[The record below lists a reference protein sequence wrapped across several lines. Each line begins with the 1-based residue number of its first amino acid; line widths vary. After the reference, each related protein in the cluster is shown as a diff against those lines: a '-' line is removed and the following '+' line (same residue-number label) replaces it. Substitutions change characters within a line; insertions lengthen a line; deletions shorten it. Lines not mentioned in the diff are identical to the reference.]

1 MATLSTL
8 AVRITGNTAS
18 LNKSIDEA
26 EGRLK
31 KFKDKGGKAFKAF
44 GKAAKLGAAGGV
56 AAIAGVGVG
65 GVKSAIDFENSLKD
79 VNTLINKDGAGFD
92 QLSDDVLAF
101 SKKMGVSTTKVI
113 PALYTAISSGVPAD
127 NVFEFMESSA
137 KAAIG
142 GSADLQDVIGATTG
156 VVKGYNLSMDEA
168 GHVQDLFQKTV
179 ALGVTTVPELAKNIG
194 KVVPLAAALGVNFTE
209 VSGTM
214 ATLTG
219 VTGNTAEVSTQL
231 RSTYQALLKPT
242 KQMAGAVEVV
252 ANNLEAQGKLVDG
265 PLVDSYRKQLNY
277 MDDLFAQYSLH
288 DSKTKEGAAAYKVLD
303 EAIKDQSKSLQA
315 SAAALG
321 PAIVESVGFEEALT
335 LLSDTAGGNTD
346 TLGKMFG
353 SVEAVGA
360 VLALTGPQA
369 ETWNDKLGEMSNATG
384 GVETAFQEMETSTS
398 RVIEKFKVGLMTE
411 LTKLSLKALPLLTKG
426 IKAVGKWFE
435 DNKAQIDAFLKQVGG
450 QAKVFF
456 GHFMVGV
463 ETIWPLIK
471 SFFKFIFD
479 NKPILIAAIV
489 AVGIAILTALGP
501 VSLAV
506 IAIIALITTIGWVR
520 DNWRSIWGEI
530 KGIFKTVVDKITG
543 LFNSKWAWL
552 LPGGALIKALLF
564 LVGNWR
570 SIWGEITGLFDD
582 FTGVLQTIY
591 DNSLGKLFGADG
603 VMATAVNGFKG
614 AWDSAWDG
622 AKRTVKGAVN
632 AIIGFF
638 NSLIRAWNSLE
649 FSIPGVSVS
658 KFGIT
663 IGIPGFTAGTPNI
676 STIPK
681 LARGTQNFR
690 GGPAMVGERGPEV
703 VNLPRGSSVTPNGG
717 GGGALAKAV
726 LDSKGAWKSAWDEI
740 TSHFDNKAGWIQ
752 TVYDNSLGKLFGS
765 AGVMAKGVND
775 SKGAWESEWGEII
788 SLFDNNTGWLQTIY
802 DNSLGKLF
810 GEDGVMAK
818 GVNDSKG
825 ALDSEW
831 GEITSHFDNNTGE
844 ITGLYDMTLGK
855 LFGADG
861 AMAKG
866 VNGSKEALDSAWAA
880 ITGLFDNNTGEITG
894 LYDMTLGKLF
904 GADGAMATGANGSKE
919 ALDSA
924 WAAITGL
931 FDNNTGEIT
940 DIYDNSLGKL
950 VGADGAMA
958 KGVDGSKEA
967 WASAMSAITG
977 LLYNDT
983 GEITDIYDNSLGK
996 LVGADGAMAK
1006 GVDGSKEAW
1015 ASAMS
1020 AITGLLY
1027 NDTGEITD
1035 IYDNSLGKLV
1045 GADGAMAKGVD
1056 GSKEA
1061 WASAMSAITGLL
1073 YNDTG
1078 EITDIY
1084 DNSLGKLVGADGVMA
1099 TGVNGS
1105 KEAWASAMSAI
1116 TSLFGNNMVWLQTIY
1131 DNSLGKLFGSDG
1143 VMATAVNGFKAAWDS
1158 VWEGAKRTV
1167 KSAVNAIIGFFNSL
1181 IRAWNS
1187 LDFSITGFT
1196 AGTPYI
1202 APIPQLARGTQN
1214 FRGGPAI
1221 VGERG
1226 PEVVNLPR
1234 GSSVTP
1240 NGGGGGATINFYG
1253 PVYGVDDFNRA
1264 VNEARLAW
1272 KRAGNG

>member
-18 LNKSIDEA
+18 LGKALAKA

-44 GKAAKLGAAGGV
+44 GQAAKLGAAGGV
-56 AAIAGVGVG
+56 AAIAGIGVAG
-65 GVKSAIDFENSLKD
+65 IKSAIDFENSLKD

-113 PALYTAISSGVPAD
+113 PALYTAISSGVPPD

-142 GSADLQDVIGATTG
+142 GSADLQDVIAATTA

-231 RSTYQALLKPT
+231 RATYQALLKPT

-265 PLVDSYRKQLNY
+265 PLVDSYRNQLNY
-277 MDDLFAQYSLH
+277 MDELFAQYSLH
-288 DSKTKEGAAAYKVLD
+288 DSKTKKGAAAYKVLD

-315 SAAALG
+315 AAAALG

-384 GVETAFQEMETSTS
+384 GVDTAFQEMETSTS

-435 DNKAQIDAFLKQVGG
+435 DNKAQIDAFLKQIGK

-463 ETIWPLIK
+463 ETIWPLMK
-471 SFFKFIFD
+471 SFFKFVFD

-530 KGIFKTVVDKITG
+530 KDIFKTVVDKITG
-543 LFNSKWAWL
+543 FFNSKWAWL
-552 LPGGALIKALLF
+552 LPGGALVKALLFLVGKWREIWEEIKGVFETVVDKITGFFNSKWAWLLPGGALVKALLF

-570 SIWGEITGLFDD
+570 SVWGGIKDIFKTVVDKITGL
-582 FTGVLQTIY
+582 Y

-603 VMATAVNGFKG
+603 VMAKGVNGFKG
-614 AWDSAWDG
+614 AWDSAWEG

-638 NSLIRAWNSLE
+638 NSLIRAWNRLE

-663 IGIPGFTAGTPNI
+663 IGIPGFKVGTPNI
-676 STIPK
+676 ATIPK
-681 LARGTQNFR
+681 LAQGTQNFR

-717 GGGALAKAV
+717 GGG
-726 LDSKGAWKSAWDEI
+726 
-740 TSHFDNKAGWIQ
+740 
-752 TVYDNSLGKLFGS
+752 
-765 AGVMAKGVND
+765 
-775 SKGAWESEWGEII
+775 
-788 SLFDNNTGWLQTIY
+788 
-802 DNSLGKLF
+802 
-810 GEDGVMAK
+810 
-818 GVNDSKG
+818 
-825 ALDSEW
+825 
-831 GEITSHFDNNTGE
+831 
-844 ITGLYDMTLGK
+844 
-855 LFGADG
+855 
-861 AMAKG
+861 
-866 VNGSKEALDSAWAA
+866 
-880 ITGLFDNNTGEITG
+880 
-894 LYDMTLGKLF
+894 
-904 GADGAMATGANGSKE
+904 
-919 ALDSA
+919 
-924 WAAITGL
+924 
-931 FDNNTGEIT
+931 
-940 DIYDNSLGKL
+940 
-950 VGADGAMA
+950 
-958 KGVDGSKEA
+958 
-967 WASAMSAITG
+967 
-977 LLYNDT
+977 
-983 GEITDIYDNSLGK
+983 
-996 LVGADGAMAK
+996 
-1006 GVDGSKEAW
+1006 
-1015 ASAMS
+1015 
-1020 AITGLLY
+1020 
-1027 NDTGEITD
+1027 
-1035 IYDNSLGKLV
+1035 
-1045 GADGAMAKGVD
+1045 
-1056 GSKEA
+1056 
-1061 WASAMSAITGLL
+1061 
-1073 YNDTG
+1073 
-1078 EITDIY
+1078 
-1084 DNSLGKLVGADGVMA
+1084 
-1099 TGVNGS
+1099 
-1105 KEAWASAMSAI
+1105 
-1116 TSLFGNNMVWLQTIY
+1116 
-1131 DNSLGKLFGSDG
+1131 
-1143 VMATAVNGFKAAWDS
+1143 
-1158 VWEGAKRTV
+1158 
-1167 KSAVNAIIGFFNSL
+1167 
-1181 IRAWNS
+1181 
-1187 LDFSITGFT
+1187 
-1196 AGTPYI
+1196 P
-1202 APIPQLARGTQN
+1202 
-1214 FRGGPAI
+1214 
-1221 VGERG
+1221 
-1226 PEVVNLPR
+1226 
-1234 GSSVTP
+1234 
-1240 NGGGGGATINFYG
+1240 TINFYG
-1253 PVYGVDDFNRA
+1253 TVYGVDDFNRA